1 MLLGMLVTGA
11 NFLLRIVDAIP
22 EGSSAVKSRCDAAT
36 IPRNRSA
43 LTVSARR
50 ER

>member
-22 EGSSAVKSRCDAAT
+22 EGRQQ
-36 IPRNRSA
+36 
-43 LTVSARR
+43 
-50 ER
+50 